1 MSNKR
6 ILREKM
12 DRLVNEATMA
22 KGLVDTSDASYLEKY
37 KNNMETVIKLIDSDT
52 IPASDGGVIGATSA
66 LSERKRLSSLISLYD
81 AAADVDLYYSQNCK
95 TWAV

>member
-1 MSNKR
+1 MNNKE

-12 DRLVNEATMA
+12 GRLVAETKAA
-22 KGLVDTSDASYLEKY
+22 KELVDSADAGYLEKY
-37 KNNMETVIKLIDSDT
+37 KDSMETVIRLIDSDT
-52 IPASDGGVIGATSA
+52 IPTSEGGVIGATSA
-66 LSERKRLSSLISLYD
+66 LSERNKLSSLISLYD

>member
-1 MSNKR
+1 MNNKE

-12 DRLVNEATMA
+12 DRLVAETTVA
-22 KGLVDTSDASYLEKY
+22 KGLVDTSDATYLEKY
-37 KNNMETVIKLIDSDT
+37 KNSMETVIRLIDSDS
-52 IPASDGGVIGATSA
+52 IPASDGGVIGATSG
-66 LSERKRLSSLISLYD
+66 LSERDKLSSLISLYD